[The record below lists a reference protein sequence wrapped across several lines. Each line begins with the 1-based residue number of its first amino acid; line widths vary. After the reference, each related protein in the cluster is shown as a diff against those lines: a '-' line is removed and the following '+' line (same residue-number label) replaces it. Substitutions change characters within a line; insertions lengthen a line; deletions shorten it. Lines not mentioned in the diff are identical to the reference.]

1 MSTNSAALEIED
13 ARLQPLPSSHG
24 PLQADHATR
33 WTALL
38 NRIAEGDVDACETF
52 YDESSGLTFSL
63 MMHILQNRE
72 AAEEALLDLY
82 LQVWARTRLRAHRTH
97 NPATWLIALA
107 RSTAL
112 ARLRNRYSNGGTQSA
127 SIAAPHAS
135 VVAFE
140 PFHRDRQH
148 VNRGVR
154 LLTEEQRSIIQLT
167 YFGGLSAREAAR
179 QLGLP
184 VQRVTREIQT
194 AMQVLRD
201 THATNDPQSTAN

>member
-1 MSTNSAALEIED
+1 MNTNSAAFEIED
-13 ARLQPLPSSHG
+13 ARLQPLPSGHG
-24 PLQADHATR
+24 PLQANHATR

-52 YDESSGLTFSL
+52 YDESSGQTFSL
-63 MMHILQNRE
+63 MMHILQNRD

-82 LQVWARTRLRAHRTH
+82 LQVWSRARLRAHRTQ

-112 ARLRNRYSNGGTQSA
+112 ARLRDRHSTGGAQSA
-127 SIAAPHAS
+127 SIPAPHAS
-135 VVAFE
+135 VVTFE

-148 VNRGVR
+148 VNRGLR
-154 LLTEEQRSIIQLT
+154 QLTDEQRSIIQLT
-167 YFGGLSAREAAR
+167 YFGGLSAREAAH

-184 VQRVTREIQT
+184 VQRVTMEIHL
-194 AMQVLRD
+194 AMRLLRD
-201 THATNDPQSTAN
+201 TCDVTDVQSPAN

>member
-1 MSTNSAALEIED
+1 MNTNSAAFEIED
-13 ARLQPLPSSHG
+13 ARLQPLPSGHG
-24 PLQADHATR
+24 PLQANHATR

-38 NRIAEGDVDACETF
+38 NRIAEGDVDACETL
-52 YDESSGLTFSL
+52 YDESSGLIFSL

-82 LQVWARTRLRAHRTH
+82 LQVWARARLRAHRIH
-97 NPATWLIALA
+97 NPTTWLIALA

-112 ARLRNRYSNGGTQSA
+112 ARLRNRHSNGGAQLA

-135 VVAFE
+135 VVTFE
-140 PFHRDRQH
+140 SFHRDRQH
-148 VNRGVR
+148 VNRGLR
-154 LLTEEQRSIIQLT
+154 ELTDEQRSIIQLT
-167 YFGGLSAREAAR
+167 YFGGLSAREAAH

-184 VQRVTREIQT
+184 VQRVTREIQM

-201 THATNDPQSTAN
+201 THDTKELESTAN

>member
-1 MSTNSAALEIED
+1 MNTNSAAFEVED

-82 LQVWARTRLRAHRTH
+82 LQVWARARVRAHRTH

-112 ARLRNRYSNGGTQSA
+112 ARLQNRPSNNGTQLA
-127 SIAAPHAS
+127 SLAALHAS
-135 VVAFE
+135 VVSFE

-148 VNRGVR
+148 VNRGLR
-154 LLTEEQRSIIQLT
+154 QLTEEQRSIVQLT
-167 YFGGLSAREAAR
+167 YLGGLSAREAAH
-179 QLGLP
+179 QLGFP
-184 VQRVTREIQT
+184 VQRVTREIQM
-194 AMQVLRD
+194 AMQILRD
-201 THATNDPQSTAN
+201 THDTKDLQSTAN